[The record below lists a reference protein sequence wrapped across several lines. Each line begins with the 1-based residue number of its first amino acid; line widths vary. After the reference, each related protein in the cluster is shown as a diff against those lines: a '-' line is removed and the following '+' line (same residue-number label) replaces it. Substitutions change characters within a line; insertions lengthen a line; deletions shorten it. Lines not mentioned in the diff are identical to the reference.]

1 MVSRNKGICRLSI
14 VPVRATAS
22 HSSEMVTQLLFGDH
36 FEVVETS
43 ADTQWLKI
51 KIRFDGYIGWIAS
64 NQFSDISDAYFEQ
77 LNSADFKVSTD
88 LVSKIMYNKEYINII
103 LGSMLPIASSELF
116 NLEEQLAFNGESKNL
131 SERKGSEYLKA
142 TAKKYL
148 GAPYLWGGKTPF
160 GIDCSGFVQQVFKI
174 CGYQLSRDAS
184 QQEKQG
190 ALVKK
195 ITDTQLGDL
204 VFFANEKMNID
215 HVGIILEEGKVIHA
229 SGMVR
234 IDTLDE
240 EGIFVKTKNVYSH
253 KLFSIKRILRAE
265 K

>member
-1 MVSRNKGICRLSI
+1 MTARNKGICRLSI
-14 VPVRATAS
+14 IPVRAAAS
-22 HSSEMVTQLLFGDH
+22 HRSEMVTQLLFGDH
-36 FEVVETS
+36 YEVLQYS
-43 ADTQWLKI
+43 ADALWVKI
-51 KIRFDGYIGWIAS
+51 KIQFDKYIGWIAF

-88 LVSKIMYNKEYINII
+88 LLSKIMYNKDYINIT

-131 SERKGSEYLKA
+131 SERKGSEYLKEI
-142 TAKKYL
+142 AKKYL
-148 GAPYLWGGKTPF
+148 GAPYLWGGKTLF

-174 CGYQLSRDAS
+174 CGYQLLRDAS

-190 ALVKK
+190 EVVVKFE
-195 ITDTQLGDL
+195 DAHPGDL
-204 VFFANEKMNID
+204 AFFANEKMNID
-215 HVGIILEEGKVIHA
+215 HVGIVLEEGVVIHA

-234 IDTLDE
+234 IDKLDK
-240 EGIFVKTKNVYSH
+240 EGIFVEAANTYSH
-253 KLFSIKRILRAE
+253 KLFSIRRVIQTK